1 MGYPNGSRD
10 ILNNQNSAKL
20 TKNLKHMAKFEFVT
34 ETNPVTQTVI
44 YYTRKDELFMENS
57 LSHNK
62 DKAYDRFINISSG
75 VKTEPIVQ
83 VIETRYS
90 ITQ

>member
-1 MGYPNGSRD
+1 MGVGIFLTTKN
-10 ILNNQNSAKL
+10 LAKL

-34 ETNPVTQTVI
+34 ETNVVTQSVI

-57 LSHNK
+57 LSHSK
-62 DKAYDRFINISSG
+62 EKAYVTFINISSG

-83 VIETRYS
+83 VLETRYS

>member
-1 MGYPNGSRD
+1 VGYPNGSRD
-10 ILNNQNSAKL
+10 IFNTKNSAKL

-34 ETNPVTQTVI
+34 ETNVVTQSVI

-62 DKAYDRFINISSG
+62 EKAYDRFINISSG

-83 VIETRYS
+83 VLETRYS

>member
-1 MGYPNGSRD
+1 MGVG
-10 ILNNQNSAKL
+10 IFLTTKNSAKL

-34 ETNPVTQTVI
+34 ETNPVTQAVI

-83 VIETRYS
+83 VVETRYS

>member
-10 ILNNQNSAKL
+10 IFNNQKTLN
-20 TKNLKHMAKFEFVT
+20 MAKFEFVT
-34 ETNPVTQTVI
+34 ETNVVTQSVI

-57 LSHNK
+57 LSHIK
-62 DKAYDRFINISSG
+62 EKAYDRFINISSG

-83 VIETRYS
+83 VLETRYS

>member
-1 MGYPNGSRD
+1 
-10 ILNNQNSAKL
+10 
-20 TKNLKHMAKFEFVT
+20 
-34 ETNPVTQTVI
+34 
-44 YYTRKDELFMENS
+44 MENS

-83 VIETRYS
+83 VLETRYS

>member
-1 MGYPNGSRD
+1 VGYPNGSRD
-10 ILNNQNSAKL
+10 IFNTKNSAKL

-34 ETNPVTQTVI
+34 ETNPVTQAVI

-57 LSHNK
+57 LSHSK
-62 DKAYDRFINISSG
+62 EKAYDRYINISSG

-83 VIETRYS
+83 VLETRYS

>member
-1 MGYPNGSRD
+1 VGYPNGSRD
-10 ILNNQNSAKL
+10 ILNNN
-20 TKNLKHMAKFEFVT
+20 KNLKHMAKFEFVT
-34 ETNPVTQTVI
+34 ETNPVTQAVI

-83 VIETRYS
+83 VLETRYS